1 MQLKNRWAGL
11 TLAAALG
18 LGTAAFTSPLLG
30 QAVESAAASRLRGDL
45 AEVLRRAQPHDLI
58 PVSII
63 MREQAS
69 RDEIARIRF
78 AGDKAFQRQAMR
90 DLLQPL
96 AEQSQA
102 TILALLDQ
110 AAAAGAAD
118 RVQSLWIHNVIIARA
133 TPEVI
138 LTVAQRDDVAYVNHD
153 APRGI
158 EVLPVLPG
166 EGGTISEI
174 ECGVELMGAPRV
186 WSEFGITGRGVV
198 VGVIDTGC
206 CLTHPDLRNQVWVNR
221 GEIPNNNI
229 DDDNNGFID
238 DINGWNF
245 ESNNN
250 NVGDTFGHDTHVT
263 GTVAGDGT
271 NGTQTGMAPDA
282 LFMSLKF
289 WNSFSG
295 ETSVWNSIQYGV
307 NNGADVLTA
316 SLGWP
321 HSTNPDRPT
330 WRSVCENA
338 MAAGV
343 VVVFAAGNEG
353 NCCRPTDAVR
363 TPGDVP
369 DMITVGATDCN
380 DILASFSSIGPVTWQ
395 NIPPYNDWPY
405 PPGKPKPT
413 ISAPGVNTKSTSNN
427 CTGYTNLSGTSMATP
442 HVAGAIALMLEANP
456 ALDHFAVKEI
466 LQATALDLG
475 APGRDNSFGAGRV
488 DAYEAVAAAMG
499 GGIPMRLQTSRFVAG
514 VNADAEV
521 FRATPGATVA
531 FIYSTRGLG
540 STYIPQ
546 LDVTIDL
553 NSPVLAGVRTADQDG
568 YALLRKRVP
577 ANTQGVRVWMQAA
590 EFQRKSNVVEQVI
603 E

>member
-1 MQLKNRWAGL
+1 MRMNNRWAML
-11 TLAAALG
+11 ALAAALG
-18 LGTAAFTSPLLG
+18 VTGASAGVMG
-30 QAVESAAASRLRGDL
+30 QAIEPAASKLRGDL
-45 AEVLRRAQPHDLI
+45 AQVLRDAKPEQL
-58 PVSII
+58 VQVYVV

-69 RDEIARIRF
+69 RDEIGRIARLGHKE
-78 AGDKAFQRQAMR
+78 AQRQAMR
-90 DLLQPL
+90 DLLKPL
-96 AEQSQA
+96 AARSQA
-102 TILALLDQ
+102 DVLALLNQ
-110 AAAAGAAD
+110 AASSGAVESI
-118 RVQSLWIHNVIIARA
+118 RPLWLHNLIGVRA
-133 TPEVI
+133 TAEVI
-138 LTVAQRDDVAYVNHD
+138 VGLAQREDVAYVAHD
-153 APRGI
+153 PPRGV

-166 EGGTISEI
+166 EGGAIAEI
-174 ECGVELMGAPRV
+174 ECGVDLMGAPRV

-198 VGVIDTGC
+198 VGMIDTGMC
-206 CLTHPDLRNQVWVNR
+206 ATHPDLRNQVWVNT

-229 DDDNNGFID
+229 DDDNNGYVD
-238 DINGWNF
+238 DVNGWNF
-245 ESNNN
+245 ENGNGNISDLN
-250 NVGDTFGHDTHVT
+250 GHGTHT
-263 GTVAGDGT
+263 SGTVAGDGT

-282 LFMSLKF
+282 AIMTLKF

-295 ETSVWNSIQYGV
+295 EQTVWDSIQYGV
-307 NNGADVLTA
+307 DNGAHVLSA

-321 HSTNPDRPT
+321 HSTNPNRPM
-330 WRSVCENA
+330 WRSICENA

-343 VVVFAAGNEG
+343 VVIFAAGNEG

-380 DILASFSSIGPVTWQ
+380 DNLASFSSVGPVTWS

-427 CTGYTNLSGTSMATP
+427 CSGYINLSGTSMATP
-442 HVAGAIALMLEANP
+442 HVAGAVALMLEADP
-456 ALDHFAVKEI
+456 SLDHFAVKDI

-475 APGRDNSFGAGRV
+475 EPGRDNFFGAGRV
-488 DAYEAVAAAMG
+488 DAYEAVAAALG

-514 VNADAEV
+514 VNGDAEV
-521 FRATPGATVA
+521 FRATPGQTVA

-553 NSPVLAGVRTADQDG
+553 ASPALAGIRTADVDG

-577 ANTQGVRVWMQAA
+577 PGTQGVRVWMQAA